1 LLDSLPD
8 SGAIRTFSLL
18 DEAIEWAEDQVIF
31 RYGGFSEIVE
41 VPLAEQELLKGMSAE
56 DVAALEALCETQSY
70 HPGERI
76 IANGDDA
83 DSVFFLQRGM
93 VSVKLADGV
102 RLATLVPG
110 TAFGEL
116 ALIGGPRSADVFA
129 DNPVLC
135 QRIPLAAFD
144 AFRAERPAAAEIIVR
159 NLAQLLAHRLLQANT
174 KIDLLSAN

>member
-1 LLDSLPD
+1 MLRFTEEHEWLRQD
-8 SGAIRTFSLL
+8 G
-18 DEAIEWAEDQVIF
+18 DEVVVGITEYA
-31 RYGGFSEIVE
+31 
-41 VPLAEQELLKGMSAE
+41 AEQLGDLVFIELPEEGRIVAKGDHS
-56 DVAALEALCETQSY
+56 
-70 HPGERI
+70 
-76 IANGDDA
+76 

-116 ALIGGPRSADVFA
+116 ALIGGQRSADVFA

-135 QRIPLAAFD
+135 RRIALDTFD
-144 AFRAERPAAAEIIVR
+144 AFRARRPAAAELIMR
-159 NLAQLLAHRLLQANT
+159 NLAHVLAHRLLQANT